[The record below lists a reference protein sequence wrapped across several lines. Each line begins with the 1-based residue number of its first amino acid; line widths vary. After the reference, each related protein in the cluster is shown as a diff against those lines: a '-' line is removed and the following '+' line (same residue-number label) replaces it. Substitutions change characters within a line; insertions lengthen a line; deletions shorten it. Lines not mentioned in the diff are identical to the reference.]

1 MTVDIERAI
10 VWDIETIT
18 NCFTLSA
25 TALFGD
31 WEATFEISEYRDDRQ
46 FLFAWF
52 EYWRANRV
60 PMISYNGLEFDYP
73 VVHFL
78 SQNPGATYADIFDK
92 AQEQIH
98 DHTIFKTVR
107 PSECFAPQIDLL
119 KLWHFDNPNKRTSL
133 KALQFAMRS
142 QRVLEMPLPFDTPI
156 AAPDVDRVLVPYNL
170 HDIRET
176 KRFALISL
184 DAIKFR
190 IELTEML
197 DGDVLNWNNVKIGA
211 QIVEQRL
218 GREICYTWENGF
230 KQKRQTKRERVALND
245 VIFPFVKFTHPE
257 FQRVLAWL
265 RERVISEDEVTGKL
279 KTKGVFKA
287 SAFVAGIS
295 FDFGTGGMH
304 GSVSA
309 QRFVADDEWAII
321 DVDVSGMYPAN
332 MIANRLYPEHLG
344 ERFVFEFS
352 QMPKERAKYQKGTPR
367 NKAFKLAGNGTFG
380 NTNNAHS
387 IFYDPTVT
395 MATTV
400 NGQLLICMLAEWILT
415 VPSVSIIQA
424 NTDGITYRVRRDQV
438 DKTREIRKAWEAYTR
453 LALEEVEYSRMWIRD
468 VNNYISETTKGKIK
482 RKGAYWYPVKF
493 PDDVTDEG
501 AWHKDLSGIVSVMA
515 ANEHM
520 INGTGI
526 ERFIYDCDD
535 PFLFMMRAKVNKS
548 AHLYIGDKEVQ
559 RILRYYVAREG
570 GPLRKVDRPKGTP
583 GQYKRKQKISDWEY
597 KSILDSL
604 PPDTWDERIHMK
616 NKARYPDTVETN
628 LQSGFLVADC
638 SDASWFDWNNID
650 FGYYIR
656 EAEKLV
662 VK

>member
-1 MTVDIERAI
+1 MTLDIEKA
-10 VWDIETIT
+10 VVFDLETIC
-18 NCFTLSA
+18 NCFTCHVQP
-25 TALFGD
+25 LFGD
-31 WEATFEISEYRDDRQ
+31 WEATFEISEYKDDRQ
-46 FLFAWF
+46 FLLAWL
-52 EYWRANRV
+52 EYWAANRIPLV
-60 PMISYNGLEFDYP
+60 GYNSLEFDNP
-73 VVHFL
+73 ILHFIRD
-78 SQNPGATYADIFDK
+78 NPGCAYWDIYEK
-92 AQEQIH
+92 AQEQIN
-98 DHTIFKTVR
+98 DHTIFKTIR
-107 PSECFAPQIDLL
+107 PTDCFAPQIDLL
-119 KLWHFDNPNKRTSL
+119 KVHHFDNPNKRTSL

-142 QRVLEMPLPFDTPI
+142 ERVLEMPCPHDQPI
-156 AAPDVDRVLVPYNL
+156 SAQDVDRVLIPYNR
-170 HDIRET
+170 HDVAET

-184 DAIKFR
+184 DAVKFR
-190 IELTEML
+190 IELMEML
-197 DGDVLNWNNVKIGA
+197 EGDVLNWNDVKIGA

-218 GREICYTWENGF
+218 GRELCYTWENGYR
-230 KQKRQTKRERVALND
+230 QKRQTKRERVALND

-304 GSVSA
+304 GSVTA
-309 QRFVADDEWAII
+309 QRFVADDQCTII

-380 NTNNAHS
+380 NTNNVHS
-387 IFYDPTVT
+387 IFYDPAVT

-438 DKTREIRKAWEAYTR
+438 DKTREIRRAWEAYTR

-468 VNNYISETTKGKIK
+468 VNNYISETTKGKLK

-493 PDDVTDEG
+493 PDDVTEEG

-520 INGTGI
+520 INGVDI

-535 PFLFMMRAKVNKS
+535 PFLFMMRAKVNRS
-548 AHLYIGDKEVQ
+548 AHLYIGEKEVQ
-559 RILRYYVAREG
+559 RILRYYVARDG
-570 GPLRKVDRPKGTP
+570 GSLRKVDRPKGTP
-583 GQYKRKQKISDWEY
+583 GHYKRKQKISDWEY
-597 KSILDSL
+597 HSVLQTL

-616 NKARYPDTVETN
+616 NKAKYPETVETN

-650 FGYYIR
+650 YSYYVR

-662 VK
+662 IK

>member
-1 MTVDIERAI
+1 MTIDINSA
-10 VWDIETIT
+10 VVYDLETIC
-18 NCFTLSA
+18 NAFTCHVQP
-25 TALFGD
+25 LFGD

-46 FLFAWF
+46 FILAWL
-52 EYWRANRV
+52 EHWAANRT
-60 PMISYNGLEFDYP
+60 PLIGYNSLEFDWP
-73 VVHFL
+73 ILTFL
-78 SQNPGATYADIFDK
+78 RDNPGASCFDIYDK
-92 AQEQIH
+92 AQSQIN
-98 DHTIFKTVR
+98 DHTIFKTIR
-107 PSECFAPQIDLL
+107 PSDCFAPQVDLL

-142 QRVLEMPLPFDTPI
+142 ERVLEMPCPHDRPI
-156 AAPDVDRVLVPYNL
+156 SAQDIDHVLIPYNR
-170 HDIRET
+170 HDVAET

-190 IELTEML
+190 IELMEML
-197 DGDVLNWNNVKIGA
+197 EGDVLNWNDVKIGA

-218 GREICYTWENGF
+218 GRELCYTWENGY
-230 KQKRQTKRERVALND
+230 KQKRQTKRDRVALND

-257 FQRVLAWL
+257 FQRVLTWL

-304 GSVSA
+304 GSVSS

-387 IFYDPTVT
+387 IFYDPAVT

-438 DKTREIRKAWEAYTR
+438 DKTREIRRAWEAYTR
-453 LALEEVEYSRMWIRD
+453 LALEEVEYSRMFIRD
-468 VNNYISETTKGKIK
+468 VNSYISETTKGKIK
-482 RKGAYWYPVKF
+482 RKGAYWYPVNF

-520 INGTGI
+520 INGVDI

-535 PFLFMMRAKVNKS
+535 PFLFMMRAKVDRS
-548 AHLYIGDKEVQ
+548 AKLFIGEKEVQ

-570 GPLRKVDRPKGTP
+570 GPLRKVARPKGTP
-583 GQYKRKQKISDWEY
+583 GTFKRKQKISDHEY
-597 KSILDSL
+597 YSILQSL
-604 PPDTWDERIHMK
+604 PPNTWDERIHMK
-616 NKARYPDTVETN
+616 NKARYPETTETN
-628 LQSGFLVADC
+628 LQSGFVVADC

-650 FGYYIR
+650 FGYYVR

-662 VK
+662 IK